1 MKPGF
6 GKDRKQEEKKK
17 IVIICILK
25 TDMMHLKIFL
35 PKRRHLLYQKKS
47 LKKYLK
53 KIPENYNLPNVMLTT
68 LGQYYHENI
77 IFIPISFRP
86 RQGGIN
92 SINMKKIFKIGRQAL
107 IDFRNIK
114 KAVMI
119 DEKR

>member
-1 MKPGF
+1 MF
-6 GKDRKQEEKKK
+6 NFE
-17 IVIICILK
+17 ILFRGGVLIP
-25 TDMMHLKIFL
+25 DSNAPFRLM
-35 PKRRHLLYQKKS
+35 RASY

-77 IFIPISFRP
+77 IFNPISFRP